1 MREQVCMEQRLRLF
15 WQQVQRWPIR
25 QPIAFLEAIGYLL
38 LTFLWLIFS
47 PLEGPARLFWGN
59 LLLAAPALT
68 AAVQTLL
75 ALPSFTP
82 EQRRAWLYLSL
93 ALWGWALRHL
103 TWIFYSL
110 MRGNDPPIASL
121 ADLFGLLAYP
131 FATFGLLLFSRG
143 FRHAPTRFR
152 FLLDLIINSGVII
165 TFGWL
170 FLRPILDETI
180 WLQPVRLIPVVYP
193 IADLIL
199 LMIVVN
205 AFLSGRAPR
214 LTMMI
219 LAVAVLALTL
229 SDYAYAFFSLSQ
241 SYRSGSLTGL
251 GWITAYLTI
260 GNEALRRRREG
271 MKSAPLWRRP
281 LMDFST
287 QIQNVLPITLV
298 LALDWYLLARWQW
311 QSEFSLFSLVMSL
324 VLSVMVIVRLGI
336 RAGEVELQRYW
347 QLFSSLGDPAFICD
361 AEGKFVLGNPA
372 LARLIDQP
380 QEDGWFG
387 KKLDAVFA
395 FLPFSTWPPRH
406 VLTLEAQ
413 LRADQRPFLLT
424 FSPIVAEG
432 RLLLAGVAHDL
443 SQQKE
448 QENAIR
454 QAYAELQTLHH
465 RLEELNASLE
475 AKVAERTR
483 ALSEA
488 YQRLE
493 EQHRELQELDRLK
506 DDFLSMV
513 SHELRTPL
521 NNLGGGLEL
530 LLARDSAGE
539 GTQATLRLMQ
549 AEVRRLSRFVEN
561 ILDLS
566 ALEAGRLTLRLV
578 PLSLS
583 LILEEMSRKRQHTP
597 GYDRL
602 QIQISSDLPLVLA
615 DAAALESVLHHL
627 IDNAL
632 KYASDGPVLIAAAR
646 EKKGVRVQVSDAGP
660 GIPPEKR
667 RFLFQKFQRL
677 NAHDAQTVYGYGLGL
692 YLSRRLLKAM
702 RSDLAYEPSALGGA
716 CFYFVLKVAR

>member
-1 MREQVCMEQRLRLF
+1 MHENFGMEDRLRLF
-15 WQQVQRWPIR
+15 WQRVQRWPIR
-25 QPIAFLEAIGYLL
+25 QPIALLEAIGYLL
-38 LTFLWLIFS
+38 LVLLWLLFS
-47 PLEGPARLFWGN
+47 PAEGPVRLFWGN
-59 LLLAAPALT
+59 LLVAAPAVT
-68 AAVQTLL
+68 AALQIIL
-75 ALPSFTP
+75 ALSSFSK
-82 EQRRAWLYLSL
+82 EQRRAWLSL
-93 ALWGWALRHL
+93 ALALLGWALRHL
-103 TWIFYSL
+103 TWIFYGL
-110 MRGNDPPIASL
+110 VRRNDPPSVSL

-170 FLRPILDETI
+170 FLHPILDES
-180 WLQPVRLIPVVYP
+180 LGFQPVRLIPVIYP
-193 IADLIL
+193 MADLFL
-199 LMIVVN
+199 LMIMVN
-205 AFLSGRAPR
+205 AFLAGRMPR
-214 LTMMI
+214 FTMIILTAAI
-219 LAVAVLALTL
+219 LALTL
-229 SDYAYAFFSLSQ
+229 ADYAYAFFSLSQ
-241 SYRSGSLTGL
+241 SYRSGSLTSL
-251 GWITAYLTI
+251 GWIAAYLMI
-260 GNEALRRRREG
+260 GNEALRQRRDEKKDSPR
-271 MKSAPLWRRP
+271 WRRP
-281 LMDFST
+281 LIDFSA

-298 LALDWYLLARWQW
+298 LALDWYVLVRWQW
-311 QSEFSLFSLVMSL
+311 QNEFSLFALFMSL
-324 VLSVMVIVRLGI
+324 LLSVIVIVRLGI
-336 RAGEVELQRYW
+336 RAGEAELQRYW

-361 AEGKFVLGNPA
+361 REGNFVLGNPA
-372 LARLIDQP
+372 LARLMNQP
-380 QEDGWFG
+380 EEDAWLG
-387 KKLDAVFA
+387 KQLSAVFA
-395 FLPFSTWPPRH
+395 TPGLPAWPPRQAF
-406 VLTLEAQ
+406 TLEVT
-413 LRADQRPFLLT
+413 LRTGNRPFLLT
-424 FSPIVAEG
+424 LSPIMAEG
-432 RLLLAGVAHDL
+432 RPLVAGVAHDL

-454 QAYAELQTLHH
+454 QAYAELQALHH
-465 RLEELNASLE
+465 RLEELNAGLE

-483 ALSEA
+483 TLSEA

-493 EQHRELQELDRLK
+493 EQHRALQELDRLK
-506 DDFLSMV
+506 DDFISMV

-530 LLARDSAGE
+530 LLARDPASD
-539 GTQATLRLMQ
+539 GTQTTLRLMQ

-566 ALEAGRLTLRLV
+566 ALEAGRFALHLV

-583 LILEEMSRKRQHTP
+583 VIVEEVLRKREHTP

-602 QIQISSDLPLVLA
+602 EIHVSADLPLVLA
-615 DAAALESVLHHL
+615 DATALESILHHL

-632 KYASDGPVLIAAAR
+632 KYAPVGPVLIEAAA

-660 GIPPEKR
+660 GVPPEKR

-702 RSDLAYEPSALGGA
+702 RSDLAYETSASGGA